1 MKDFKGKNGFITGA
15 ASGMGIGRS
24 FALALARRGMNL
36 FLTDIDMEGLKKV
49 KKEAEEEDVKVFISK
64 CDVSVYEDFERAANE
79 FYSKLGEV
87 DLLINNAGIA
97 MDGDMLNID
106 LNVWKKVIDTNLWSI
121 IHSIKAFLPRMVKRG
136 SGHIASVASGA
147 GILGSAEP
155 LPYIASKFGVVGLS
169 ETFFARLKN
178 LGINVSV
185 IVPSWIKTNILVID
199 TDKIQYPPKLLK
211 DFGKEKLD
219 ETYTT
224 LMDVIAEGAISPDDA
239 VEKYLKGIEKNQLYV
254 FDADYYLELLEMK
267 GKDPKQYENIL
278 VEGLMNRGN
287 AFREHF
293 HKHGINI
300 EDYM

>member
-15 ASGMGIGRS
+15 ASPMGIGRS
-24 FALALARRGMNL
+24 FALALAKRGMNL
-36 FLTDIDMEGLKKV
+36 FITDINMEGLEKV
-49 KKEAEEEDVKVFISK
+49 KKEVENEGVKVFTSS
-64 CDVSVYEDFERAANE
+64 CDVSVYKDFEREANE
-79 FYSKLGEV
+79 FYSKLGDV

-219 ETYTT
+219 NAYKTVMAT
-224 LMDVIAEGAISPDDA
+224 IAEGAISADDA
-239 VEKYLKGIEKNQLYV
+239 VEKYIEGIEKDQLYV
-254 FDADYYLELLEMK
+254 FDTDFYYEILAMK
-267 GKDPKQYENIL
+267 GNDPKQYEKFL
-278 VEGLMNRGN
+278 VEGLMNRGK
-287 AFREHF
+287 AFRDHF
-293 HKHGINI
+293 HKFGINI
-300 EDYM
+300 EDYT

>member
-1 MKDFKGKNGFITGA
+1 MKDFKDKNGFITGA
-15 ASGMGIGRS
+15 ASGIGRS

-36 FLTDIDMEGLKKV
+36 HITDINIDGLEKV
-49 KKEAEEEDVKVFISK
+49 KSEVKKRGVKVFASK
-64 CDVSVYEDFERAANE
+64 CDVSKYEDFEKAANE
-79 FYSKLGEV
+79 FYEKMGEV
-87 DLLINNAGIA
+87 DLLINNAGIS
-97 MDGDMLNID
+97 MGVDMLNID
-106 LNVWKKVIDTNLWSI
+106 LEVWRKVMETNLWSI

-136 SGHIASVASGA
+136 SGHIVNMASGA
-147 GILGSAEP
+147 GVLGIAEP

-185 IVPSWIKTNILVID
+185 IVPAWVKTNILKID
-199 TDKIQYPPKLLK
+199 TDKIVYPPKLLK

-239 VEKYLKGIEKNQLYV
+239 VEKYLEGIEKNQLYV

>member
-1 MKDFKGKNGFITGA
+1 MKDFKNKNGFITGA
-15 ASGMGIGRS
+15 ASGIGRS

-36 FLTDIDMEGLKKV
+36 FLTDINMEGLEKV
-49 KKEAEEEDVKVFISK
+49 KKEAEKEGVKVFTGR
-64 CDVSVYEDFERAANE
+64 CDVSKYEDFEKTADE
-79 FYSKLGEV
+79 FYSKLGDV

-97 MDGDMLNID
+97 MGGDMLNID
-106 LNVWKKVIDTNLWSI
+106 LEVWKKVIDTNLWSI

-136 SGHIASVASGA
+136 SGHIANVASGA
-147 GILGSAEP
+147 GVLGSGEP

-185 IVPSWIKTNILVID
+185 IVPAWIKTNIIVID
-199 TDKIQYPPKLLK
+199 TDKIVYPPKLLK

-219 ETYTT
+219 EVYSSV
-224 LMDVIAEGAISPDDA
+224 MDVIAEGALSPDDA
-239 VEKYLKGIEKNQLYV
+239 VEKYLEGIEKNQLYV
-254 FDADYYLELLEMK
+254 FDSDYYYDLLTMK
-267 GKDPKQYENIL
+267 GTDPQGYENIL
-278 VEGLMNRGN
+278 VEGIANRGKT
-287 AFREHF
+287 FREHF